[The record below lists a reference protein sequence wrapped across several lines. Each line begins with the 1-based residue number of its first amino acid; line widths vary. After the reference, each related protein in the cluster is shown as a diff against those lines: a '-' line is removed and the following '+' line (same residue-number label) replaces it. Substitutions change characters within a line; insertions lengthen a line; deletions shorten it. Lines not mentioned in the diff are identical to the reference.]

1 MSMITVPRM
10 GGLALIIGSA
20 FYIVATFITPGYVI
34 NDANAGDLY
43 ALVDAIADNPLL
55 TDFAALL
62 GGVSLMFLL
71 WGLIVMW
78 QTAQSEC
85 ALDTFVKFG
94 LVGVMLAVVTL
105 LIAQCLNYTTA
116 HVVEHGIGAGAGPD
130 QSEALRAT
138 AVHLQSIAGVAR
150 FMGLTSGLMGYVVL
164 GFALARKFR
173 PGAYRI
179 LALVVGIGAL
189 ASLIGVALT
198 EPFHDLIGTLGPIIT
213 VSSMLYLV
221 WWIVIGVGVY
231 QERFGLRVGVTPE
244 H

>member
-34 NDANAGDLY
+34 NDANASDLY

-105 LIAQCLNYTTA
+105 LIAQCLNYSTSN
-116 HVVEHGIGAGAGPD
+116 VVEHGIGAGVGPD

-138 AVHLQSIAGVAR
+138 AIHLQSIAGAAR
-150 FMGLTSGLMGYVVL
+150 FVGLTSGLMGYVVL

-198 EPFHDLIGTLGPIIT
+198 EPFHDLIDTLAPIFT
-213 VSSMLYLV
+213 VLSILYLV

>member
-105 LIAQCLNYTTA
+105 LIAQCLNYSTSN
-116 HVVEHGIGAGAGPD
+116 VVEHGIGAGVGPD

-138 AVHLQSIAGVAR
+138 AIHLQSIAGAAR
-150 FMGLTSGLMGYVVL
+150 FVGLTSGLMGYVVL

-198 EPFHDLIGTLGPIIT
+198 EPFHDLIDTLGPIIT
-213 VSSMLYLV
+213 VLSMLYLV